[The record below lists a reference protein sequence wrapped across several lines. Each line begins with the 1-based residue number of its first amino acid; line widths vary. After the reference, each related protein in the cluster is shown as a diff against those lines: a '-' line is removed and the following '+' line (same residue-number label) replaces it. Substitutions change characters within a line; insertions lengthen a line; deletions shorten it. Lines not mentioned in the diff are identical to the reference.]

1 MNEAEVVVCL
11 ALLAIVVAIAAE
23 SMDPAMERAKGT
35 AFDAVANVQYR
46 EALIDHLK
54 Q

>member
-1 MNEAEVVVCL
+1 MNEAEVSLCL

-23 SMDPAMERAKGT
+23 SMDPAMERAKDT
-35 AFDAVANVQYR
+35 AFGAVANAQYR
-46 EALIDHLK
+46 EALIEHLE